1 VVAYD
6 VRLLLSEGF
15 ALQAYN
21 PVWRGHRSTMY
32 REEKGM
38 SVIYGAALNQRVK
51 ELELGAE
58 LAVMT
63 AKAAVKGVK
72 AAAKTV
78 RQWNNYRPARFKLLA
93 CPKAH
98 AVLEQWRNMKK
109 GRDPLESLRFGA
121 MLLNVSQYVDCSPI
135 YGRGKHIVARNPGL
149 KGWLREHGSE
159 INYVTAMSYR
169 KLAEVTCKAIHLPE
183 FMPLE
188 WVLPGT
194 EGMDETRELNPDGK
208 LSLKLK
214 RRELLRQIR
223 ECRDELRKL
232 LEGASNVNQLCAK
245 LDAITHEHRYRAPAK
260 VAVPPSSEIAERDV
274 VRHLRAALQTVE
286 SLSPDDVL
294 KNTQDVISLLSD
306 LKKQLEVRPA

>member
-1 VVAYD
+1 
-6 VRLLLSEGF
+6 
-15 ALQAYN
+15 
-21 PVWRGHRSTMY
+21 
-32 REEKGM
+32 M

-51 ELELGAE
+51 EMELGAE
-58 LAVMT
+58 LAVIA

-78 RQWNNYRPARFKLLA
+78 RQWNNYRPARYKLLA

-98 AVLEQWRNMKK
+98 TVLEQWRNMKR
-109 GRDPLESLRFGA
+109 GRDPLEALRFGA

-169 KLAEVTCKAIHLPE
+169 KLAEVTCKAIRLPE

-194 EGMDETRELNPDGK
+194 EGLDERRELNPDNE
-208 LSLKLK
+208 LSVKMK
-214 RRELLRQIR
+214 RREMLRQIR
-223 ECRDELRKL
+223 SCRDELRKL
-232 LEGASNVNQLCAK
+232 LAGASNVNQLFAK
-245 LDAITHEHRYRAPAK
+245 LDAITHEHRYRAPVKITA
-260 VAVPPSSEIAERDV
+260 APSGEIAEQTV
-274 VRHLRAALQTVE
+274 VRHLRSALQTVE
-286 SLSPDDVL
+286 SLSPDDAL
-294 KNTQDVISLLSD
+294 KNIKDVICLLSD
-306 LKKQLEVRPA
+306 LKKRLEVRSA